1 MGWSA
6 ETVGVEQ
13 FDHLNPKTICRS
25 LLGPGQA
32 GVLML
37 VLGVCLAGCKS
48 REGSLGRGSDPLVY
62 GPDRIPR
69 QNVPLPER
77 GTVGQGRTDPLIAA
91 PTGRA
96 APRDSSGGM
105 YNDDPARFRG
115 VHVPGPA
122 TTPAGLAGRWEEEG
136 LRISD
141 GPPERVPLRPVGEA
155 HPATAPPPVSYTHLR
170 ALPHRLLPLPPRPLR
185 HPSRTASPP
194 PAHPCKPFI
203 RNWNVS
209 APFGRASP
217 CSARAVS
224 ISSEPLCLGT
234 VPAGSTADWETRLWK
249 RSVRS
254 WNKSGWIG
262 PYGDAPPLSANS
274 GNVMDLLQS
283 LGI

>member
-155 HPATAPPPVSYTHLR
+155 QPATTPPPAPSAPAAATAPPQPD
-170 ALPHRLLPLPPRPLR
+170 
-185 HPSRTASPP
+185 
-194 PAHPCKPFI
+194 
-203 RNWNVS
+203 
-209 APFGRASP
+209 
-217 CSARAVS
+217 S
-224 ISSEPLCLGT
+224 IPTTG
-234 VPAGSTADWETRLWK
+234 
-249 RSVRS
+249 
-254 WNKSGWIG
+254 
-262 PYGDAPPLSANS
+262 PPLQALYQELERLGALRESFSLQRQGGQYLFRATLPWNGARRQYS
-274 GNVMDLLQS
+274 GLGNTPVEAVRQVLEQVRLDRS
-283 LGI
+283 LR